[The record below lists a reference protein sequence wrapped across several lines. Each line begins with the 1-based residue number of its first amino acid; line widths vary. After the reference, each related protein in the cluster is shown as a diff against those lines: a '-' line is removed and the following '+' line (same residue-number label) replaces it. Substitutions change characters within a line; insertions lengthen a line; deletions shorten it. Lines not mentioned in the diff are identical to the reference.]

1 MSQHQQKCASL
12 YYKSEDLK
20 KTIQGQSKNI
30 LKDSNAWLK
39 LNEFIEIN
47 KKLVLIDLDYVLE
60 KKSEVKITVIPYN
73 VTNLVIFLCLDFKR
87 TVKSL

>member
-60 KKSEVKITVIPYN
+60 KKSEVQITVILKMSFFAPPLLRGQK
-73 VTNLVIFLCLDFKR
+73 NL
-87 TVKSL
+87 

>member
-60 KKSEVKITVIPYN
+60 KKSEVKII
-73 VTNLVIFLCLDFKR
+73 LVAKI
-87 TVKSL
+87 